1 MDMVQSIL
9 TKSKVALKT
18 AHPSLKNLKK
28 FVKLVNNNLME
39 IKEECHVRQLLQNE
53 NTSLLNQ
60 DLFRQIQPRTQRP
73 GKSRLLVSFA
83 PRSSI
88 FGRPTRLACSST

>member
-60 DLFRQIQPRTQRP
+60 DLFRQIQDNQIPP
-73 GKSRLLVSFA
+73 
-83 PRSSI
+83 SI
-88 FGRPTRLACSST
+88 VNHYLRFLCLAQLSGI